1 MKGRCSP
8 VKRGRLG
15 QGRNEYV
22 LCALV
27 GGRRTWESRNLG
39 RKGIIPVSGERE
51 GELPCRQRGASQFLP
66 RFHERINTHTRV
78 EHAER
83 SRNKQPLMHKPS
95 SYLAFMIENDHVSV
109 HAHTTT

>member
-1 MKGRCSP
+1 MCLGMLMKGRCSP

-15 QGRNEYV
+15 QERNEYV

-51 GELPCRQRGASQFLP
+51 GELPCRVNHSSACREEQHGARRMEQS
-66 RFHERINTHTRV
+66 
-78 EHAER
+78 
-83 SRNKQPLMHKPS
+83 
-95 SYLAFMIENDHVSV
+95 
-109 HAHTTT
+109 